1 MLSLACFLLL
11 AASRVQLADEVYQIP
26 ASEWRYVE
34 LALKQQPATVMARY
48 DVMAGPPKLRLA
60 LLQREDLEK
69 LRAGAPHSVIDV
81 TREAA
86 RGALD
91 YPVLERGDYVLVID
105 NQGREPRD
113 RAYPGLARF
122 RQTWPGGHPTLA
134 QAPARRG
141 GDQLSR
147 VLWNRELF
155 RAPPAADNAPVTN
168 GPSGMPVRELQ
179 EIDGVGRGVQT
190 RVCDVTVPRCGR
202 LRELVLRP
210 REQFHCFHGRL
221 PLFP

>member
-34 LALKQQPATVMARY
+34 VALKQQPATVMARY
-48 DVMAGPPKLRLA
+48 DVLAGPPKLRLA

-81 TREAA
+81 TAEAA

-105 NQGREPRD
+105 NQGREPATVHIRVWLD
-113 RAYPGLARF
+113 FARHGPAVTRLSPK
-122 RQTWPGGHPTLA
+122 RQLLVVAISFLVFFGIVSYS
-134 QAPARRG
+134 ARR
-141 GDQLSR
+141 L
-147 VLWNRELF
+147 
-155 RAPPAADNAPVTN
+155 
-168 GPSGMPVRELQ
+168 
-179 EIDGVGRGVQT
+179 
-190 RVCDVTVPRCGR
+190 
-202 LRELVLRP
+202 LRTMRP
-210 REQFHCFHGRL
+210 
-221 PLFP
+221 